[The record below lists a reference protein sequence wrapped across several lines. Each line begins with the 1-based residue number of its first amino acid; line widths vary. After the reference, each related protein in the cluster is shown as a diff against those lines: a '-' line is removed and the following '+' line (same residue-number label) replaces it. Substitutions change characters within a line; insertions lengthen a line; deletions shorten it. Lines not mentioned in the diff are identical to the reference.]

1 MRSAAAVAHLIL
13 GSTYCVFR
21 YALLYALVLTCGD
34 LSYCFLPIGL
44 KQPISSPLKPPG
56 YCLDRELPLIGQ
68 IFSSFELLGA
78 ANLALTTTSRSS

>member
-21 YALLYALVLTCGD
+21 DALLYALVLTCGD

-44 KQPISSPLKPPG
+44 KQPISSPLTPPG
-56 YCLDRELPLIGQ
+56 YCLPLIGQ
-68 IFSSFELLGA
+68 IFSSFELLRA
-78 ANLALTTTSRSS
+78 ANLALTTSRSS